1 MEFDFSMVVT
11 MTNAVFWSVILYS
24 LVEMCRNFGRIS
36 VNIQSTLLRKI
47 PEDSIF

>member
-1 MEFDFSMVVT
+1 MFQAYNMW
-11 MTNAVFWSVILYS
+11 NLILVWWALIPCS

-36 VNIQSTLLRKI
+36 VNIQSTVLHKT